1 MLNVESA
8 LAHLNSNA
16 SEKSHGN
23 CAKFVRLA
31 IKAGGV
37 NIISPPLR
45 PNYDYPA
52 AADYGASLLA
62 KGFTIVFTHNTGGSE
77 LTDTTTI
84 PGQQAGDVVVIQDI
98 PGHRYGHMAMFNG
111 TQWVS
116 DFRQPMGFYPAR
128 AYSSLKS
135 AFKMYRYGETEKN
148 TPSDQSNADNK
159 DLHICYPITKNPKGN
174 EFGNAEEILA
184 HLRGEPAGFYLVGR
198 NGMWHGGIHISSVTT
213 PWSALSGKG
222 TSESVDFP
230 VPYKGEQPLRCMA
243 DGEIVAYRVCKNYLE
258 APWTSGSL
266 SYSGSFVLIRHYLQP
281 GDDKKSSLTFYTLY
295 MHLAPWSTYQA
306 GKGEKIW
313 KVNERKGLSAYEDAD
328 RTVRKGTLPNGT
340 KVRWDEMDEGFKT
353 QTDKGRIYGNVTL
366 AEDVIVKARGNIPE
380 KKQFSQGDQVWILA
394 DRANLKTTE
403 PVVIPPAWWAHFQPP
418 TEEKLVFEQVT
429 CPVPFRINAKD
440 PVGHLGYYQNPVAMG
455 YVPRYQSH
463 IECFSI
469 DENLPTF
476 LTNPEKLEQEDRPLF
491 LKYTPGLPRYNKNLS
506 TGKFVKEAEATRSTG
521 IATLKKVK
529 SINEQAAGDK
539 SAETYFQIYPETA
552 WLAKKDVKLL
562 SRYDLA
568 ELGFTLTE
576 DSPTNF
582 DKLDGKTPPETLIRK
597 ILDILHNAAKQET
610 RVDYALIPQNYQ
622 RLIDMIST
630 NSDGYYSPDEY
641 RQAIHNPVLRDTLFR
656 IIAKHPSEWFYKPT
670 DSLWIS
676 YLEKLTQDA
685 PEWKKYN
692 ESVIEKLVWM
702 QDVDKNKVLL
712 RSALYHMHPITFLDN
727 FKNTDCARLIW
738 GKIVDQV
745 HGQEKGCEFRKKVV
759 KICCELW
766 GELQKNEYADV
777 LMASIAVETSRKF
790 MSTVADFRK
799 VLDSKGD
806 VVYVQGKNGPRPKIE
821 QHVYTKDEISADP
834 TITEKNA
841 VGLIQFTAP
850 AVRQINKING
860 LQITKQQL
868 ALMDELEQL
877 DYVKLYFS
885 SNDSILKKVKEPKD
899 IYLFIFCPEGVGQND
914 DYVLYSR
921 QKDED
926 EGVNYYLANSSLDSD
941 QNGNIGNNDLKI
953 QRRELLSRL
962 NKLIEEGGGYRNICI
977 CQGDINTTLDIALE
991 PSGRQWVNRY
1001 PTSVS
1006 LTDLEVPFRE
1016 SVNNFVLAI
1025 KTGGGGVS
1033 VSATYRPV
1041 ERAYLMHYSWMI
1053 ARESLAPA
1061 QVPPM
1066 NGVNI
1071 DWQHKGDNSAAVA
1084 AAEEM
1089 VAGYQIVYRPVLT
1102 SRHTQRRAIDMTITG
1117 VIGKTIVTK
1126 LNIETPIK
1134 NNSDLY
1140 SVGASYGV
1148 IKLISDP
1155 PHWSDDGR

>member
-84 PGQQAGDVVVIQDI
+84 PGQQAGDVVVVQDI

-148 TPSDQSNADNK
+148 TPSDQSNVDNK

-184 HLRGEPAGFYLVGR
+184 HLGGEPAGFYLVGR

-243 DGEIVAYRVCKNYLE
+243 DGEVVAYRVCKDYLE
-258 APWTSGSL
+258 APWTSGIL

-295 MHLAPWSTYQA
+295 MHLAPWSAYQA
-306 GKGEKIW
+306 GKGKKTW

-340 KVRWDEMDEGFKT
+340 KVRWDETDEGFKT

-366 AEDVIVKARGNIPE
+366 EEDVIVKARGNTPE
-380 KKQFSQGDQVWILA
+380 KKLFSQGDQVWVVA
-394 DRANLKTTE
+394 DRTNLKTTE
-403 PVVIPPAWWAHFQPP
+403 PVVIPPAWWAHFQPQI
-418 TEEKLVFEQVT
+418 EEKLEFEQVT

-491 LKYTPGLPRYNKNLS
+491 LKYTPGLPRYNKNLT
-506 TGKFVKEAEATRSTG
+506 TGKFAKEAEATRSTG

-529 SINEQAAGDK
+529 SVNEKAADDK

-568 ELGFTLTE
+568 ELGFTLTD
-576 DSPTNF
+576 DSPGNF

-597 ILDILHNAAKQET
+597 ILDILHNAAKQDT
-610 RVDYALIPQNYQ
+610 RVDYALLPKNYQ

-641 RQAIHNPVLRDTLFR
+641 RQAIHNPILRDTLFR

-702 QDVDKNKVLL
+702 QDMDNSKVFLG
-712 RSALYHMHPITFLDN
+712 SALYHMHPIVFLDTLCQQEVDIREARVRAVMRMLRVGEGTVGDKGYELLFGGESFIIN
-727 FKNTDCARLIW
+727 YHKDFSTHPQIPITRGDLTSTAAGAYQVMGYNWTDKEMVKARIEYSITDFTPLSQDKYCVILL
-738 GKIVDQV
+738 KI
-745 HGQEKGCEFRKKVV
+745 KRKKAWS
-759 KICCELW
+759 KI
-766 GELQKNEYADV
+766 
-777 LMASIAVETSRKF
+777 
-790 MSTVADFRK
+790 
-799 VLDSKGD
+799 
-806 VVYVQGKNGPRPKIE
+806 
-821 QHVYTKDEISADP
+821 
-834 TITEKNA
+834 
-841 VGLIQFTAP
+841 
-850 AVRQINKING
+850 
-860 LQITKQQL
+860 
-868 ALMDELEQL
+868 
-877 DYVKLYFS
+877 
-885 SNDSILKKVKEPKD
+885 
-899 IYLFIFCPEGVGQND
+899 
-914 DYVLYSR
+914 
-921 QKDED
+921 
-926 EGVNYYLANSSLDSD
+926 
-941 QNGNIGNNDLKI
+941 
-953 QRRELLSRL
+953 LS
-962 NKLIEEGGGYRNICI
+962 
-977 CQGDINTTLDIALE
+977 GDIEGAINIISYEWASLPPGRYGQPAKSMSEALYLYE
-991 PSGRQWVNRY
+991 NYLKEELSG
-1001 PTSVS
+1001 S
-1006 LTDLEVPFRE
+1006 TDL
-1016 SVNNFVLAI
+1016 
-1025 KTGGGGVS
+1025 
-1033 VSATYRPV
+1033 
-1041 ERAYLMHYSWMI
+1041 YL
-1053 ARESLAPA
+1053 P
-1061 QVPPM
+1061 
-1066 NGVNI
+1066 
-1071 DWQHKGDNSAAVA
+1071 KGYINDIIRSENA
-1084 AAEEM
+1084 
-1089 VAGYQIVYRPVLT
+1089 
-1102 SRHTQRRAIDMTITG
+1102 
-1117 VIGKTIVTK
+1117 
-1126 LNIETPIK
+1126 
-1134 NNSDLY
+1134 
-1140 SVGASYGV
+1140 
-1148 IKLISDP
+1148 
-1155 PHWSDDGR
+1155 

>member
-84 PGQQAGDVVVIQDI
+84 PGQQAGDVVVVQDI

-184 HLRGEPAGFYLVGR
+184 HLGGEPAGFYLVGR

-213 PWSALSGKG
+213 SWSALSGKG

-243 DGEIVAYRVCKNYLE
+243 DGEVVAYRVCKDYLE
-258 APWTSGSL
+258 APWTSGIL

-295 MHLAPWSTYQA
+295 MHLAPWSAYQA
-306 GKGEKIW
+306 GKGEKTW

-340 KVRWDEMDEGFKT
+340 KVRWDETDEGFKT

-366 AEDVIVKARGNIPE
+366 EEDVIVKARGNTPE
-380 KKQFSQGDQVWILA
+380 KKLFSQGDQVWIVA

-469 DENLPTF
+469 DDNLPTF

-491 LKYTPGLPRYNKNLS
+491 LKYIPGLPRYNKNLS

-529 SINEQAAGDK
+529 SVNEQAAGDK
-539 SAETYFQIYPETA
+539 SVETYFQIYPETA

-568 ELGFTLTE
+568 ELGFTLTD
-576 DSPTNF
+576 DSPGNF

-622 RLIDMIST
+622 RLIDMIGT
-630 NSDGYYSPDEY
+630 NPDGHYSPDEY

-656 IIAKHPSEWFYKPT
+656 IIAKHPSEWYYKPT
-670 DSLWIS
+670 DSLWKS
-676 YLEKLTQDA
+676 YLDNLTQDA

-702 QDVDKNKVLL
+702 QDMDNSKVLL
-712 RSALYHMHPITFLDN
+712 GSALYHMHPIIFLDN
-727 FKNTDCARLIW
+727 FCQQEVDIREARVRAVMRMLRVGEGTVGDKGYELLFGGESFIINYHKDFSTHPQIPITRGDLTSTAAGAYQVMGYNWTDKEMVKARIEYSITDFTPLSQDKYCVILL
-738 GKIVDQV
+738 KI
-745 HGQEKGCEFRKKVV
+745 KRKKAWS
-759 KICCELW
+759 KI
-766 GELQKNEYADV
+766 
-777 LMASIAVETSRKF
+777 
-790 MSTVADFRK
+790 
-799 VLDSKGD
+799 
-806 VVYVQGKNGPRPKIE
+806 
-821 QHVYTKDEISADP
+821 
-834 TITEKNA
+834 
-841 VGLIQFTAP
+841 
-850 AVRQINKING
+850 
-860 LQITKQQL
+860 
-868 ALMDELEQL
+868 
-877 DYVKLYFS
+877 
-885 SNDSILKKVKEPKD
+885 
-899 IYLFIFCPEGVGQND
+899 
-914 DYVLYSR
+914 
-921 QKDED
+921 
-926 EGVNYYLANSSLDSD
+926 
-941 QNGNIGNNDLKI
+941 
-953 QRRELLSRL
+953 LS
-962 NKLIEEGGGYRNICI
+962 
-977 CQGDINTTLDIALE
+977 GDIEGAINIISYEWASLPPGRYGQPAKSMSEALYLYE
-991 PSGRQWVNRY
+991 NYLKEELSG
-1001 PTSVS
+1001 S
-1006 LTDLEVPFRE
+1006 TDL
-1016 SVNNFVLAI
+1016 
-1025 KTGGGGVS
+1025 
-1033 VSATYRPV
+1033 
-1041 ERAYLMHYSWMI
+1041 YL
-1053 ARESLAPA
+1053 P
-1061 QVPPM
+1061 
-1066 NGVNI
+1066 
-1071 DWQHKGDNSAAVA
+1071 KGYINDIIRSENA
-1084 AAEEM
+1084 
-1089 VAGYQIVYRPVLT
+1089 
-1102 SRHTQRRAIDMTITG
+1102 
-1117 VIGKTIVTK
+1117 
-1126 LNIETPIK
+1126 
-1134 NNSDLY
+1134 
-1140 SVGASYGV
+1140 
-1148 IKLISDP
+1148 
-1155 PHWSDDGR
+1155 